1 MTFISIIIPFNSAQR
16 YLRDCLDSISEEKLD
31 DAEIILISNGID
43 EPLDEFLEDYED
55 LNIKRIDF
63 KDNIGVARAR
73 NIGIENAQGEYVYFI
88 DCDDYVDKDSLNKL
102 IQAAKSTKADFV
114 NGERITTPYIIFIN
128 IIT

>member
-88 DCDDYVDKDSLNKL
+88 DCDAYVDKD
-102 IQAAKSTKADFV
+102 
-114 NGERITTPYIIFIN
+114 
-128 IIT
+128 